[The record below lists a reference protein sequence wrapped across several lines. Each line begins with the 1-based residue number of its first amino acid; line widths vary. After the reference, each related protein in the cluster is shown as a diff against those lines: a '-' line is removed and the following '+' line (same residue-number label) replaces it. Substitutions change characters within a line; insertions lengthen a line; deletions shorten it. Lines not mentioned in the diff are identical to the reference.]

1 VCARVTCVCRI
12 RIDSE
17 VKEAQLRADQ
27 QHEFLRIESHR
38 KKQLLNIAAQA
49 ELTEKTMEAD
59 LLAQKAKLLVRL
71 AELEIQRE
79 EMRLEHERAINHAKA
94 QNLLL
99 TDNYVAVESSRH
111 LANNLKI
118 YYGDRLPKLTVGV
131 LATQQPQQRSLP
143 SQNESDFPGLLV
155 PS

>member
-1 VCARVTCVCRI
+1 MCCRI
-12 RIDSE
+12 RIDTE

-38 KKQLLNIAAQA
+38 QKQLLNIAAQT
-49 ELTEKTMEAD
+49 EVTEKTMQAE
-59 LLAQKAKLLVRL
+59 LLAQRARLLVRQ
-71 AELEIQRE
+71 AELAILRE
-79 EMRLEHERAINHAKA
+79 EMQLDHERAINHAKA

-118 YYGDRLPKLTVGV
+118 YYGDRLPK
-131 LATQQPQQRSLP
+131 
-143 SQNESDFPGLLV
+143 
-155 PS
+155 